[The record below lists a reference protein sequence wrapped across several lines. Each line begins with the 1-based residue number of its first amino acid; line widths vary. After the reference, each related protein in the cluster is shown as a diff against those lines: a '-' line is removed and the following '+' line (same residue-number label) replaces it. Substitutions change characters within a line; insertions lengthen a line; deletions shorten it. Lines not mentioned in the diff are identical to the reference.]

1 MPRNNQD
8 VTDKD
13 HDLLIRI
20 DEQIKL
26 LLQRLTA
33 VELAL
38 SDNKSLY
45 ENLNLR
51 TTKIEKDVYGDKFVD
66 GIVVKVEKHDKL
78 LTKAMVCFTIA
89 GVVIDFLFNFFI
101 KGSN

>member
-1 MPRNNQD
+1 MPRIKQEI
-8 VTDKD
+8 TDKD

-51 TTKIEKDVYGDKFVD
+51 TAKIEKDIYGDQFVD
-66 GIVVKVEKHDKL
+66 GVVAKVEKHDKIIIK
-78 LTKAMVCFTIA
+78 TVAIFGFIVAIC
-89 GVVIDFLFNFFI
+89 DYLFKWFI
-101 KGSN
+101 MQ

>member
-1 MPRNNQD
+1 MPRIKQD
-8 VTDKD
+8 VTEKD

-45 ENLNLR
+45 ESLNLR
-51 TTKIEKDVYGDKFVD
+51 TTKIEKDVYGDKFID
-66 GIVVKVEKHDKL
+66 GIIAKVEKHDKIIV
-78 LTKAMVCFTIA
+78 KSVAIFGFI
-89 GVVIDFLFNFFI
+89 VVVFDYVFKWIILR
-101 KGSN
+101 

>member
-1 MPRNNQD
+1 MPRIKQE
-8 VTDKD
+8 VTEKD

-33 VELAL
+33 VEVAL

-51 TTKIEKDVYGDKFVD
+51 TTKLEKDVYGDKFVD
-66 GIVVKVEKHDKL
+66 GVVVKVEKHDKIII
-78 LTKAMVCFTIA
+78 KSVAIFGFIVAIC
-89 GVVIDFLFNFFI
+89 DYLFKWI
-101 KGSN
+101 IMR

>member
-1 MPRNNQD
+1 MPRIKQEI
-8 VTDKD
+8 TDKD

-51 TTKIEKDVYGDKFVD
+51 TAKIEKDIYGDQFVD
-66 GIVVKVEKHDKL
+66 GVVAKVEKHDKIIV
-78 LTKAMVCFTIA
+78 KSVAIFGFI
-89 GVVIDFLFNFFI
+89 VVIFDYVFKWI
-101 KGSN
+101 IMQ

>member
-1 MPRNNQD
+1 MPRIKQE

-51 TTKIEKDVYGDKFVD
+51 TAKIEKDIYGDQFVD
-66 GIVVKVEKHDKL
+66 GVVTKVEKHDKIIVK
-78 LTKAMVCFTIA
+78 TVAIFGFIVAIC
-89 GVVIDFLFNFFI
+89 DYLFKWI
-101 KGSN
+101 IMQ

>member
-1 MPRNNQD
+1 MPRNKQEI
-8 VTDKD
+8 TDKD

-51 TTKIEKDVYGDKFVD
+51 TAKIEKDIYGDQFVD
-66 GIVVKVEKHDKL
+66 GVVTKVEKHDKIIIK
-78 LTKAMVCFTIA
+78 TVTIF
-89 GVVIDFLFNFFI
+89 GFI
-101 KGSN
+101 VAICDYVFKWIIMQ

>member
-1 MPRNNQD
+1 MPKTTKD
-8 VTDKD
+8 VTEKD

-33 VELAL
+33 VEIAL
-38 SDNKSLY
+38 SDNKNLY

-51 TTKIEKDVYGDKFVD
+51 TIKLEKDVYGDKFID
-66 GIVVKVEKHDKL
+66 GIATKVDKHDKIII
-78 LTKAMVCFTIA
+78 KTIA
-89 GVVIDFLFNFFI
+89 IFGFIVAICDYLFKWI
-101 KGSN
+101 ITQ

>member
-1 MPRNNQD
+1 MPKTKTD
-8 VTDKD
+8 IIDKD

-33 VELAL
+33 VEISL
-38 SDNKSLY
+38 SDNKNLY

-51 TTKIEKDVYGDKFVD
+51 TTKLEKDIYGDKFID
-66 GIVVKVEKHDKL
+66 GIATKVDKHDKIII
-78 LTKAMVCFTIA
+78 KSVAIF
-89 GVVIDFLFNFFI
+89 GFVVAICNYLFKWI
-101 KGSN
+101 ITQ

>member
-1 MPRNNQD
+1 MPKIKSD
-8 VTDKD
+8 VTEKD

-33 VELAL
+33 VEISL

-51 TTKIEKDVYGDKFVD
+51 TTKIEKDVYGDKFID
-66 GIVVKVEKHDKL
+66 GIIAKVEKHDKIIV
-78 LTKAMVCFTIA
+78 KSVAIFGFI
-89 GVVIDFLFNFFI
+89 VVIFDYVFKWI
-101 KGSN
+101 IMQ